1 MQSPP
6 RIPRGAWP
14 LATMISF
21 WPLNFWGPPQVCLE
35 RRCKKRRRTVC
46 QEQVGPF
53 VGGQGSLGC
62 AVLPATF
69 WFCRNKLQGQSQGEN
84 EVTKYTAGRKSVNGG
99 GVAPVP
105 LGMADAGTRGG
116 DRAAQEPGWDEAA
129 ARQWGP
135 KNGREKR
142 GEQYR
147 LRIEISSANSG
158 SESVVMSR

>member
-1 MQSPP
+1 MCKLLFRRIKRKNKSMVQMQSPP
-6 RIPRGAWP
+6 PIPRGAWP

-35 RRCKKRRRTVC
+35 RRCKKRRQTVC

-99 GVAPVP
+99 GVAPVHLAWP
-105 LGMADAGTRGG
+105 MLGQEEETELRRSLAGMRQPRGG
-116 DRAAQEPGWDEAA
+116 GA
-129 ARQWGP
+129 P
-135 KNGREKR
+135 KMEGKK
-142 GEQYR
+142 GV
-147 LRIEISSANSG
+147 SSTG
-158 SESVVMSR
+158 